1 MNRKTFSQITAILF
15 LMFSFVNSY
24 GQQTAG
30 SGPESIE
37 RLIAAGKIDQAK
49 KELNTDLEQ
58 LKASGKYDSL
68 IVYIPIAG
76 SFALAEGNT
85 DIAVNHATQ
94 LANLIVR
101 NTSEGIKAKALNE
114 LCTVLYSAK
123 RNDRVVEVASEAIS
137 YLKTTKKG
145 NLELLATLE
154 YNLGTAL
161 LNLGEIER
169 AKTHLDNA
177 KAILEKLPGKN
188 LQQLYNTYNSTG
200 RYFASKSQL
209 DSSTHYYKKAV
220 SALENMDKS
229 EEYRDYWK
237 AIVNNNISLNL
248 QNTGRTREAI
258 SFIRRSIENYQ
269 GFIET
274 ATDENKKSRA
284 VQYRLGAI
292 DNLGTFYHGL
302 GEYNKA
308 IDIFTYSYKQKI
320 KKLGAGDPNVVI
332 SLVILSHGHLSAK
345 NYELAGQYAD
355 KALAIIAK
363 NPSNYTFL
371 HSYIVA
377 IRASVYEA
385 LDKMEEAA
393 AMYSKSEA
401 LFMQGFDG
409 TYSKDYLD
417 TMIIMSQFYAEH
429 GEAEK
434 ATELALAGYEYTQQD
449 KYQNAL
455 IRVHHIQNMAK
466 VHFELG
472 NFETALKFSEE
483 ALNYFDRKDL
493 LATSLADSIQI
504 EFTKP
509 QSLLINAQAKFN
521 LQPHTES
528 SLKTLLQQ
536 VKQGIE
542 ILERRKTIINS
553 ADDVRILIDDNREL
567 FDFAKQLY
575 LELYRLT
582 SDEKYML
589 DLVTI
594 HESSMYNRI
603 RSRLNIH
610 ENIGFAGVPKKV
622 IEREQRLKKNFSK
635 VLSKENDEKFDPFFS
650 ATGAWS
656 RFLDTLKQQ
665 YPKYYKMRYA
675 TIESSLDELQQKM
688 DKETTLIRYFFIE
701 DELYAFVVNK
711 SKKSLYTLDYER
723 VKDHIPQLI
732 ANDFKVARI
741 KQPLHQLYTVLWKP
755 LEAEIKTERV
765 TIIPDRE
772 LYNLSFELLT
782 PSPISSFDELAS
794 NSLLAKHTISYNF
807 SLLMEQGNTAAI
819 NSYKDNFIAFVPEF
833 SEGMKRTY
841 KIAIKDTLSLD
852 QNYLTLLPQ
861 PFSADLA
868 KEYSKVFDGR
878 SFVNERASKQVF
890 MSNAKE
896 HKIIHIG
903 THAESNNVR
912 PELSRLIFAKDLNAS
927 VMNPDSVDNNYLYTY
942 EIYDQNLSS
951 NLAILTACET
961 GKPGF
966 SAGEGMISLAHAFTY
981 AGSESIL
988 TSLWKIDEKSS
999 AEILTYFYDN
1009 LDEGMAKDEALKQA
1023 KLTYLNGAEGRELA
1037 PQYWAGLILMGDSRP
1052 IELDYEFPFWPW
1064 FIGGIL
1070 ILILVFIIFRTKG
1083 D

>member
-1 MNRKTFSQITAILF
+1 MNRKTFRGITAILF
-15 LMFSFVNSY
+15 LMFSFVCSY
-24 GQQTAG
+24 GQQ
-30 SGPESIE
+30 SSNFGPEAIE
-37 RLIAAGKIDQAK
+37 LLIAADKIQQAREK
-49 KELNTDLEQ
+49 LNSDLER
-58 LKASGKYDSL
+58 LKASGLYDSL
-68 IVYIPIAG
+68 VTYIPLVG
-76 SFALAEGNT
+76 SFTLAEGST
-85 DIAVNHATQ
+85 EKAVNHATQ

-101 NTSEGIKAKALNE
+101 NTSEGTKAKALNE

-137 YLKTTKKG
+137 YLKPKEKD
-145 NLELLATLE
+145 NRELLAILE

-177 KAILEKLPGKN
+177 KIILEKLPGKN
-188 LQQLYNTYNSTG
+188 FQQLYNTYNSTG

-209 DSSTHYYKKAV
+209 DSSTYYYKKAV
-220 SALENMDKS
+220 STLDGMDNS
-229 EEYRDYWK
+229 EENRDYWK

-258 SFIRRSIENYQ
+258 SYIRRSIENYQ
-269 GFIET
+269 SFIET
-274 ATDENKKSRA
+274 ATDENKKARA
-284 VQYRLGAI
+284 VRNRLGTI

-320 KKLGAGDPNVVI
+320 KKLGPDDPNVVF

-355 KALAIIAK
+355 KALTIIDN

-393 AMYSKSEA
+393 EMYKKSEA
-401 LFMQGFDG
+401 LFMQGYDG

-417 TMIIMSQFYAEH
+417 TMINMSQFYAKY

-434 ATELALAGYEYTQQD
+434 ATELAMAGYEYTQRK
-449 KYQNAL
+449 KYQNDL
-455 IRVHHIQNMAK
+455 IRVRHIQNMAK

-472 NFETALKFSEE
+472 NFDTALKFSEE
-483 ALNYFDRKDL
+483 ALNYFERKDFS
-493 LATSLADSIQI
+493 ATSKADSIQI

-509 QSLLINAQAKFN
+509 HSLLINAQAKFN
-521 LQPHTES
+521 LHPHEEPG
-528 SLKTLLQQ
+528 LKALLQQ
-536 VKQGIE
+536 VKEGIE

-553 ADDVRILIDDNREL
+553 ADDVRVLIDDNREL

-594 HESSMYNRI
+594 HESSLYNRI

-622 IEREQRLKKNFSK
+622 IERERQLKKNFSK

-650 ATGAWS
+650 ATGAWN

-665 YPKYYKMRYA
+665 YPKYYTMRYA
-675 TIESSLDELQQKM
+675 TIESSLDELQQNM

-701 DELYAFVVNK
+701 EQLFAFVVSKN
-711 SKKSLYTLDYER
+711 KKSLHTLNYEH
-723 VKDHIPQLI
+723 VKNHIPQLI

-741 KQPLHQLYTVLWKP
+741 KQPLHELYTALWKP
-755 LEAEIKTERV
+755 LLSELNTERV

-782 PSPISSFDELAS
+782 PSPISDFDELAR

-807 SLLMEQGNTAAI
+807 SLLMELGDTAAI
-819 NSYKDNFIAFVPEF
+819 NSYKDNFVAFVPEF
-833 SEGMKRTY
+833 SDGMKHTY
-841 KIAIKDTLSLD
+841 KIAIKDSLSLD
-852 QNYLTLLPQ
+852 QNYLTLLAQ

-868 KEYSKVFDGR
+868 KEYSKVFDGH

-890 MSNAKE
+890 ISNAKE

-903 THAESNNVR
+903 THAESNNVS
-912 PELSRLIFAKDLNAS
+912 PELSRLIFAKDLNANRL
-927 VMNPDSVDNNYLYTY
+927 NPESVDNNYLYTY

-1023 KLTYLNGAEGRELA
+1023 KLTYLSKAKGRELA

-1052 IELDYEFPFWPW
+1052 IELNYEFPFWPW